1 MQRAC
6 VAVVGSGPAGFYAA
20 AVLLRSE
27 QPEIHVDMIEKLPTP
42 WGLVRSGVAP
52 DHPKIKSVS
61 VAFARTADHERYR
74 FFGNV
79 ALGKD
84 VSRAELLERYD
95 AVVYAVGAQRDNPLR
110 IPGEDLPGSISS
122 TDVVGWYNG
131 HPDFRD
137 VQIPLDTERV
147 IVVGAGNVA
156 LDVARMLLTE
166 PDELAK
172 TDTADHAIDAIRASS
187 VREVVIVARRGPLEA
202 SFTTPE
208 LRELPEIKNVD
219 IVLDKD
225 TVKAVDPEIVAAGS
239 HQVRTNMEALHR
251 LVDDHPPTGKPR
263 RMVFRF
269 ARSPLQLIAGPDGRV
284 AAVEL
289 GCNDL
294 IADETG
300 YVRAVDNGGRET
312 LEAGLVVR
320 AVGYRAVPLPDV
332 PFDDKRAVIPNE
344 GGRVV
349 GGEREYVTGWIK
361 RGPSGVIGTNR
372 KDGQETAEAA
382 IADLTAADRPDQG
395 PEQAEAIAEWIRERC
410 PNVVEEAAWRAI
422 NQHEVALGEPGGRPR
437 VKLCTVDELLAV
449 AKAAQVG
456 SG

>member
-20 AVLLRSE
+20 AVLLRAE
-27 QPEIHVDMIEKLPTP
+27 APEIYVDMIEKLPTP

-61 VAFARTADHERYR
+61 AAFARTADHERYR

-79 ALGKD
+79 TLGTD
-84 VSRAELLERYD
+84 ITRAELLERYD
-95 AVVYAVGAQRDNPLR
+95 AVIYAVGAQRDNPLR
-110 IPGEDLPGSISS
+110 IPGEDLPGSVSS

-137 VQIPLDTERV
+137 VAVPLDTERV
-147 IVVGAGNVA
+147 VVVGAGNVA

-166 PDELAK
+166 PDVLAK
-172 TDTADHAIDAIRASS
+172 TDTADHAIDALRASR

-202 SFTTPE
+202 AFTTPE
-208 LRELPEIKNVD
+208 LRELPEIENVD
-219 IVLDKD
+219 IVIDPAII
-225 TVKAVDPEIVAAGS
+225 KAVDPDVAAAAG
-239 HQVRTNMEALHR
+239 HTVRTNMEALHR
-251 LVDDHPPTGKPR
+251 IVDDHPPSGKPR
-263 RMVFRF
+263 RMIIQF
-269 ARSPLQLIAGPDGRV
+269 ARSPLRLVAGPDGRV
-284 AAVEL
+284 ASVEL

-294 IADETG
+294 VTDENG
-300 YVRAVDNGGRET
+300 IVRAVDNGGRES
-312 LEAGLVVR
+312 LETGLVVR

-344 GGRVV
+344 GGRVI

-372 KDGQETAEAA
+372 KDGQETAQAA
-382 IADLTAADRPDQG
+382 IADLAAADRPEADA
-395 PEQAEAIAEWIRERC
+395 ERVEAIAEWIRERC
-410 PNVVEEAAWRAI
+410 PDAVEEHAWRAI
-422 NQHEVALGEPGGRPR
+422 DLHETSAGAPLGRPR
-437 VKLCTVDELLAV
+437 VKLTTVQELLA
-449 AKAAQVG
+449 AAHAARVG
-456 SG
+456 PS